1 MQLFKVTQEDRQMT
15 GQTENTYF
23 KGAIKEEAD
32 VDCI

>member
-15 GQTENTYF
+15 GQTENRYF
-23 KGAIKEEAD
+23 KGAIKEAD